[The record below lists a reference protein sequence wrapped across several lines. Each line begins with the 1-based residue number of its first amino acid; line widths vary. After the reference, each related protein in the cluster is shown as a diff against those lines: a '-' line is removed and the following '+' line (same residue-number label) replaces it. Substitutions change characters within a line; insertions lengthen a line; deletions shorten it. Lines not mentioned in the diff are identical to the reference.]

1 MNSGQHLEQQQRLQQ
16 RLSSQQVRYV
26 RLLEMSGSEVA
37 QDLRRELDENAAL
50 EVSDE
55 PQTAPNT
62 SADAPAPWL
71 PVVSPASGFT
81 TRGEFIQPQAAS
93 ESLYEYLDRQIDTL
107 PLSADVARTA
117 RYIIGNLDAN
127 GYLRRSPASM
137 ATDMLLSEDYEPSP
151 QVMEQSLRCVRS
163 LDPAGVGAESLQQC
177 MILQLERMKPSVAR
191 DDALRIVQRYFDRL
205 AARRF
210 AQLGVAVGDDSQR
223 LSVALALLRRLNP
236 KPGAPFGVREAT
248 NYVEPDFIIT
258 VDGGDI
264 RVSLAGNIPELAVS
278 QSFTQAM
285 ADMERRRASARD
297 PYVVQ
302 RFNDAREYIRIL
314 QRRQQTL
321 MDVMTA
327 IVALQKPYFLS
338 GGDDSL
344 LRPMGLKD
352 VAAQTGLDVS
362 VISRATRNKYA
373 QLPWDTVPLRFFF
386 SEAFAQQGATAEV
399 SGRGVEQAI
408 RRIVDAEDK
417 RHPLSDENICR
428 LLAAD
433 GFTVS
438 RRTVS
443 KYRDRLQIPVAR
455 LRR

>member
-1 MNSGQHLEQQQRLQQ
+1 M
-16 RLSSQQVRYV
+16 
-26 RLLEMSGSEVA
+26 
-37 QDLRRELDENAAL
+37 
-50 EVSDE
+50 
-55 PQTAPNT
+55 
-62 SADAPAPWL
+62 
-71 PVVSPASGFT
+71 
-81 TRGEFIQPQAAS
+81 
-93 ESLYEYLDRQIDTL
+93 
-107 PLSADVARTA
+107 
-117 RYIIGNLDAN
+117 
-127 GYLRRSPASM
+127 
-137 ATDMLLSEDYEPSP
+137 
-151 QVMEQSLRCVRS
+151 
-163 LDPAGVGAESLQQC
+163 
-177 MILQLERMKPSVAR
+177 
-191 DDALRIVQRYFDRL
+191 
-205 AARRF
+205 
-210 AQLGVAVGDDSQR
+210 
-223 LSVALALLRRLNP
+223 
-236 KPGAPFGVREAT
+236 
-248 NYVEPDFIIT
+248 
-258 VDGGDI
+258 
-264 RVSLAGNIPELAVS
+264 
-278 QSFTQAM
+278 
-285 ADMERRRASARD
+285 
-297 PYVVQ
+297 VQ